1 MKLVRCEW
9 APSLVVEWL
18 CGELEERGIPG
29 PTYAHTLLSLLHHHY
44 CPHPAP
50 ATPIS
55 ATAYSGNATGRYH
68 HPLSR
73 RHLDDFDLR
82 DLDLDDLLGHTTHPD
97 ADLPDLSSFT
107 PQQRGGSRRAR
118 KRHKVRQKQ
127 RILTSE
133 QLQKVAA
140 LQCLMSAS
148 DERYDLE
155 SLVEELCSR
164 LKTAAEN
171 EHLNA
176 TNSTPACGNKDKCVT
191 LNAVSQDSCNDTD
204 DYASSSTPEEQA
216 EKYYAA
222 FPPLSR
228 SCKENCVRE
237 KPWKSGDTLC
247 SCVWEGKKSS
257 FAAHSEAIQT
267 STIKMP
273 RTHRKK
279 CREKEK
285 KEVEAKLDG
294 IAIHEGSRRHH
305 VSFTGHTAAKHKE
318 AQLNESYDTDSAS
331 EPERNVDRWRKKFMG
346 PLLDEDI
353 GEGYIGDTSSRES
366 SEDRDKGDQDIEKPR
381 DDKSDKS
388 SGPLSVVKGKMSQE
402 EWECM
407 GDLLLGASDNE
418 GDSLHGGGGSRLFER
433 GSTSGGT
440 SGSSSDVETQEAESV
455 RQLERKI
462 SDSVA
467 QVWGQ
472 AGESLSHGQGEH
484 VWDPPP
490 VQEMAL
496 YTTIWGFNL
505 PEPQDTQ
512 DCISLEHSHCS
523 EIIQEPFTPIND
535 DWHQSHSWHAVNP
548 LSEEDPLLCSI
559 SGQSPLSNYKE
570 NSSKEASTLLHLHNS
585 LEKSIWSDCNANNI
599 SGSEG
604 TVLVCMDDQ
613 INNTLEPFG
622 EKEAKCHTTEE
633 LENKLCESLMQLGL
647 ENIWEN
653 TLGLEGVFAE
663 LRVSNDNLECV
674 SENNSCEEVVHDSQ
688 TDSEHEKMMAL
699 VEDVCKSYESQEE
712 AAPDSS
718 VIKQM
723 PSGPSGPQADLRHT
737 ESSGFSMVIPR
748 SKSVEPNSSLD
759 QVSDNLLMG
768 LGNKTVCHS
777 RGFENTETLPPTQEE
792 ENLLTSPRT
801 HFRPIRQ
808 DSVGSTADDH
818 YEDGTMFI
826 VNSERPEL
834 PFQRTSS
841 GALFLESDLL
851 EGSPKKYMVYKEP
864 VPKLVQTEE
873 EPEVVAHESFQ
884 AIALVPKFKVVNNE
898 KFCQTEEENMPSR
911 KRSFCINV
919 EKMVPCEKVCL
930 ADHFT
935 CKEDEQEPDVFEFQH
950 QDFPDSNNLA
960 SIWKSGPQSSEAGYA
975 RNIWQIEL
983 EQDRE
988 NAWPQLNDIEG
999 GGMTGNAWLER
1010 EGEGATGWSSE
1021 GHFEPPPESNI
1032 NQKSEAVVIPTSLAS
1047 LWHHSNSPTSP
1058 TIPSSMT
1065 SLQALWTGCTSR
1077 VNEDSESDT
1086 SRANMYIITNPT
1098 TYIPGKFHDS
1108 CQMSALTEV
1117 GPWKHII
1124 DVEKCV
1130 NKKKDQI
1137 WLENC
1142 LLSNKQKLNTE
1153 DHQKR
1158 SGTVG
1163 AHTDAPGACTELR
1176 LEVDQEADELLGA
1189 VHAQT
1194 ASSENLHPS
1203 SQPVVADDPSPQPLH
1218 ERLKKCSSG
1227 NPVSKTAN
1235 SSNPLCKTKTF
1246 PQEDTERE
1254 DLDDLAPGWEFNDGF
1269 EWGPQAVG
1277 THEVEDCLDGVGD
1290 DEDGEGGEVLIY
1302 ETDGTTYTIP
1312 VEYLDDS
1319 LYDQIFGTS
1328 DSATHRLGGSL
1339 PDLPLGEPTV
1349 IRFSNELEDEWKRSG
1364 IPYKVQLPRKPR
1376 PGRWLPPSRRP
1387 CTFFM
1392 EGSCRRSDCKFSHDL
1407 ASITCRFWE
1416 EGSCLKG
1423 ITCPFL
1429 HGYPL
1434 RRRRNKSEGAA
1445 HSEGE
1450 KPNHHRSS
1458 FEIDSEMD
1466 FPTLGS
1472 SCDSKMGSVDERNYV
1487 TSNIGNSGSHQ
1498 AVARKKKRKFIT
1510 ITKNVLG
1517 EAKNAETDKT
1527 IRRIARRERW
1537 RRHTEITAATTD
1549 LHTATSTSNEPPPT
1563 QLNLRKSKR
1572 HRATASGH
1580 DDVTKENSVKN
1591 IPLVDMV

>member
-9 APSLVVEWL
+9 PPSLVVEWL

-50 ATPIS
+50 TTPIS
-55 ATAYSGNATGRYH
+55 ATTCSGNASGRYH

-118 KRHKVRQKQ
+118 KRHKVRQKH

-133 QLQKVAA
+133 ELQKVAA

-148 DERYDLE
+148 DEHYDLE

-171 EHLNA
+171 EHCNI
-176 TNSTPACGNKDKCVT
+176 TNSTPACGNKDKSVA
-191 LNAVSQDSCNDTD
+191 LNAVSQESNIDTD
-204 DYASSSTPEEQA
+204 EYASSSTPEEQA

-222 FPPLSR
+222 FPPLSG
-228 SCKENCVRE
+228 SSKENCFCA
-237 KPWKSGDTLC
+237 KPWKSGDALC
-247 SCVWEGKKSS
+247 SCVWEGQKSS
-257 FAAHSEAIQT
+257 IFAHNEAIQT
-267 STIKMP
+267 SSTKMP

-285 KEVEAKLDG
+285 KEIEAKFDG
-294 IAIHEGSRRHH
+294 IVSHEGSRRHH
-305 VSFTGHTAAKHKE
+305 VSFTWHAALKHKE
-318 AQLNESYDTDSAS
+318 AKLNESYDTDSAS
-331 EPERNVDRWRKKFMG
+331 EPERGVERRRKKFTG

-366 SEDRDKGDQDIEKPR
+366 SEDRDKSDDLEKSR
-381 DDKSDKS
+381 DDKLGKT
-388 SGPLSVVKGKMSQE
+388 SGPLGLEKGKMSQE

-418 GDSLHGGGGSRLFER
+418 GNSLQGGGGSRLFER

-462 SDSVA
+462 SDTVA

-472 AGESLSHGQGEH
+472 AGEPLCYGRGEH
-484 VWDPPP
+484 VWDPPA
-490 VQEMAL
+490 VEEMAL
-496 YTTIWGFNL
+496 YTTIWGFNI
-505 PEPQDTQ
+505 PEQHENHDS
-512 DCISLEHSHCS
+512 ISIEHSHGNKV
-523 EIIQEPFTPIND
+523 IQEPVIPTND
-535 DWHQSHSWHAVNP
+535 GWHQNHTWHAVNP
-548 LSEEDPLLCSI
+548 ITEEAALLCSI
-559 SGQSPLSNYKE
+559 SSRSPHDNVKE
-570 NSSKEASTLLHLHNS
+570 NSLKDANTLLHLHNS
-585 LEKSIWSDCNANNI
+585 LEKSIWSDCNANDI
-599 SGSEG
+599 SANEG
-604 TVLVCMDDQ
+604 TLPLCMDDQ
-613 INNTLEPFG
+613 IGNSLESY
-622 EKEAKCHTTEE
+622 KEEEGKCHTTEE
-633 LENKLCESLMQLGL
+633 LENKLCESFLQMGI
-647 ENIWEN
+647 ENLWES
-653 TLGLEGVFAE
+653 TLGLESVFAE
-663 LRVSNDNLECV
+663 LSISNSNLDYV
-674 SENNSCEEVVHDSQ
+674 SENNSFEEVVHDSH

-712 AAPDSS
+712 AAPDTSA
-718 VIKQM
+718 VKQM
-723 PSGPSGPQADLRHT
+723 PSGPRGPQADLRHT
-737 ESSGFSMVIPR
+737 ENSGFSMVIPR
-748 SKSVEPNSSLD
+748 GKSVEPIPSLEQLPESLLLSSGSNSASHIG
-759 QVSDNLLMG
+759 V
-768 LGNKTVCHS
+768 
-777 RGFENTETLPPTQEE
+777 FENIDALPPAQEE

-808 DSVGSTADDH
+808 DSIGSMADDH

-826 VNSERPEL
+826 VNSERPDL

-864 VPKLVQTEE
+864 APKVIQVEE
-873 EPEVVAHESFQ
+873 EKEVAAHESYT
-884 AIALVPKFKVVNNE
+884 AIALIPKFKVVNNE
-898 KFCQTEEENMPSR
+898 KFCQTEEESLTAGLQSLR
-911 KRSFCINV
+911 INV
-919 EKMVPCEKVCL
+919 EKLAPYGKLCL
-930 ADHFT
+930 TDRFV
-935 CKEDEQEPDVFEFQH
+935 CKEEEQEPDVFEFQQ
-950 QDFPDSNNLA
+950 QDFPDSSNLA
-960 SIWKSGPQSSEAGYA
+960 SIWKSGLQPSEPTYS
-975 RNIWQIEL
+975 RNIWQIQM

-988 NAWPQLNDIEG
+988 DGWPHLGELEG
-999 GGMTGNAWLER
+999 GGIPGGAWLER

-1021 GHFEPPPESNI
+1021 GHFEPPPGESNI
-1032 NQKSEAVVIPTSLAS
+1032 SRKSEAVVIPTSLAS
-1047 LWHHSNSPTSP
+1047 LWHQRSSPSSP
-1058 TIPSSMT
+1058 TIPATMP
-1065 SLQALWTGCTSR
+1065 SLHALWTGLTACAT
-1077 VNEDSESDT
+1077 EDLDT

-1098 TYIPGKFHDS
+1098 THIPGKFHDN
-1108 CQMSALTEV
+1108 CHLMSALNEL
-1117 GPWKHII
+1117 GPWKHI
-1124 DVEKCV
+1124 DSVEKSG
-1130 NKKKDQI
+1130 NSRKEQI
-1137 WLENC
+1137 WSENS
-1142 LLSNKQKLNTE
+1142 LLSNQQNLHS
-1153 DHQKR
+1153 DDIQKR
-1158 SGTVG
+1158 NVTLSANV
-1163 AHTDAPGACTELR
+1163 DAPGVCTELR

-1194 ASSENLHPS
+1194 TS
-1203 SQPVVADDPSPQPLH
+1203 SQPLHPGVPALVSDGHSPRPLH

-1227 NPVSKTAN
+1227 NPVSKTAD
-1235 SSNPLCKTKTF
+1235 SSIPLCKAKIMVH
-1246 PQEDTERE
+1246 EDTERE
-1254 DLDDLAPGWEFNDGF
+1254 DLDDLAPGWELNDGF
-1269 EWGPQAVG
+1269 EWGPQAAG
-1277 THEVEDCLDGVGD
+1277 AHDMEDGRDGLGD
-1290 DEDGEGGEVLIY
+1290 DEDCEGGEVLIY
-1302 ETDGTTYTIP
+1302 ESDGTTYTIP

-1319 LYDQIFGTS
+1319 LYDQIFGAS
-1328 DSATHRLGGSL
+1328 DPTTQRLGGSL
-1339 PDLPLGEPTV
+1339 PDLPSGHPTA
-1349 IRFSNELEDEWKRSG
+1349 IRFSSELEEEWKRSG

-1445 HSEGE
+1445 YSEGE
-1450 KPNHHRSS
+1450 KLDHHSSS

-1472 SCDSKMGSVDERNYV
+1472 SCESKMGFVDER
-1487 TSNIGNSGSHQ
+1487 SCMISSIGSNSGHPT
-1498 AVARKKKRKFIT
+1498 ATRKKKRKFIT

-1517 EAKNAETDKT
+1517 EVKNAEADRA
-1527 IRRIARRERW
+1527 IRRITRRERR
-1537 RRHTEITAATTD
+1537 RRHTEATADTTD
-1549 LHTATSTSNEPPPT
+1549 HTPTSTSNEPPPP
-1563 QLNLRKSKR
+1563 QRNLRKTKR

-1580 DDVTKENSVKN
+1580 DDGTVS
-1591 IPLVDMV
+1591 DY